1 MPTSEERRKEEEE
14 RRRRLFCLA
23 RAKRA
28 PRYRPVMYPQRFHA
42 LGLLGGGGGDDDGD
56 DDIEDAGKEEIGR
69 VHSVDTFTAVDGH
82 GIRCIVFLQ
91 GCRKRCAFCCN
102 VDSTDAAAARPDA
115 PGARTRASDILD
127 ILRRNR
133 KYYAASGGGLTL
145 SGGECLLQPRFV
157 AALARGARELGLTT
171 AIDTA
176 AWGDETTWSVALPDV
191 DIALLCVKSTN
202 EEKYRRITGTDGN
215 EYETMRAFLRELD
228 RRKIATWLRFVL
240 MTDEDEKFDAFRT
253 NDEAELRGLAELAKS
268 HECVRGIELLP
279 YHRFGEYKFAELGLE
294 YPLRGMST
302 PSAAEISRAVH
313 LLQSEGVTVIF

>member
-1 MPTSEERRKEEEE
+1 MPTSEEQRKEEEE
-14 RRRRLFCLA
+14 RRRRLFCIA

-28 PRYRPVMYPQRFHA
+28 PQYRPVLYPQRFHA
-42 LGLLGGGGGDDDGD
+42 LGLLGGG
-56 DDIEDAGKEEIGR
+56 DDIEDAGDEVGR

-102 VDSTDAAAARPDA
+102 VDSTDAALARCEK
-115 PGARTRASDILD
+115 PGTPMRASELIDL
-127 ILRRNR
+127 LRRNR
-133 KYYAASGGGLTL
+133 KYYAASAGGLTL

-176 AWGDETTWSVALPDV
+176 AWGDETTWIVALPNI

-202 EEKYRRITGTDGN
+202 AEKYRRITGTDGN
-215 EYETMRAFLRELD
+215 EYETMREFLRELD
-228 RRKIATWLRFVL
+228 RRKIVTWLRFVL
-240 MTDEDEKFDAFRT
+240 MTDENERFDAYRT
-253 NDEAELRGLAELAKS
+253 NDDEELRGLAALAKS
-268 HECVRGIELLP
+268 HECVRGIEILP
-279 YHRFGEYKFAELGLE
+279 YHRFGEYKFAELGLKYALE
-294 YPLRGMST
+294 GMKT
-302 PSAAEISRAVH
+302 PNAMEISRAVH